1 MFEGNLQPTTIKM
14 VNQSLSKFSSIMSK
28 ENLQKSGSKT
38 SNTSKNSASN
48 ESFVG
53 TSTFVDSR
61 GVPSFIIEDL
71 ENIYQTAIKVKF
83 SFFFCRIIFD
93 LSIPFDLSPTV
104 QCQRIFFKVLFGS
117 NSVYCSYA

>member
-83 SFFFCRIIFD
+83 WF
-93 LSIPFDLSPTV
+93 LSV
-104 QCQRIFFKVLFGS
+104 G
-117 NSVYCSYA
+117 